1 MIDYAELIPSKDVRE
16 HMEKKGRVLTDF
28 EKATLIYNHS
38 GMSYFKKATQLKE
51 LMELTEDSNLKE
63 EILERLFYD
72 ERCLNKFYE
81 NDGTCIYE
89 LQVYDPENQ
98 ESCEQGYYTTGEVA
112 VTCGKKFQENFSVH
126 KILILTEEKEPIECR
141 SDYSSTVYFDNQGQ
155 VRGYYSS
162 EIEWTAK
169 KSELNFQE

>member
-38 GMSYFKKATQLKE
+38 EMSYSKKATQLKE

-63 EILERLFYD
+63 EIQERLSYD

-126 KILILTEEKEPIECR
+126 KIVLLEEEKEPEDCR
-141 SDYSSTVYFDNQGQ
+141 SDYIAAIYFD
-155 VRGYYSS
+155 SH
-162 EIEWTAK
+162 
-169 KSELNFQE
+169 